1 MDLHDPKIQRLLIA
15 SLISALS
22 LYLFF
27 GTSLMGFTFPSQR
40 AEIAELETEH
50 EKLSRELER
59 ARLIVGNMAKL
70 EREFDYLHRQWT
82 VAQSLLPDHNEIS
95 PLLRKITAAGTQAG
109 LDFVRF
115 EPKPSLQQ
123 GFYSENPITVEIEGG
138 YHQLGTF
145 VSQLANLNRIINVR
159 NLDVRGVQPEQQE
172 EATHTLEASME
183 IVAYSMDPSERVPAP
198 ADAGDGSQQLAGA
211 NGVPNPNLNQIS
223 KTKAKLDAAR
233 EQAMKEAK

>member
-1 MDLHDPKIQRLLIA
+1 MDLHDPKVQRLLFS
-15 SLISALS
+15 SLISALC

-27 GTSLMGFTFPSQR
+27 GTSLMGFTFQSQR
-40 AEIAELETEH
+40 SDIAELETEH

-70 EREFDYLHRQWT
+70 EREFDYLHRQWQ
-82 VAQSLLPDHNEIS
+82 VAQSLLPDQNEIS

-115 EPKPSLQQ
+115 EPKPRLQQ
-123 GFYSENPITVEIEGG
+123 GFYAENPVSVQIEGG

-159 NLDVRGVQPEQQE
+159 NLDIRGVQPESQE
-172 EATHTLEASME
+172 EATHTLEATME
-183 IVAYSMDPSERVPAP
+183 IVAYSMDPSERVLSP
-198 ADAGDGSQQLAGA
+198 ADAGNGSQELTDA
-211 NGVPNPNLNQIS
+211 NAAAHPNLSQIS
-223 KTKAKLDAAR
+223 QTKAKLEAAR
-233 EQAMKEAK
+233 EKSTKEAK